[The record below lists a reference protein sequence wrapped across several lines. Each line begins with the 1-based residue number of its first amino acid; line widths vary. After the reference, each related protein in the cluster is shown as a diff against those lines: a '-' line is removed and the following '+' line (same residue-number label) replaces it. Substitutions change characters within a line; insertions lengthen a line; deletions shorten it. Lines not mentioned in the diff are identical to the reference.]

1 MQFLHN
7 RCRIDWPGN
16 LAVTALYLILAKIGL
31 VFALQ
36 SPTITIFWPAGG
48 FALAILL
55 LGGLKYLPGI
65 FIGGV
70 AAGFM
75 AVNNPEAAL
84 MLGLADAA
92 ESFSAYWLLT
102 RRFHFNNRLDSRQ
115 DFLKLTLLVA
125 PIACGISALVGPTSM
140 WLGNL
145 IPFEAYFQTAMR
157 WWMGDLLGIAFMTP
171 LILAWCGR
179 NQKADSNASLLEM
192 AALQILTFLTGQAIF
207 FDWFE
212 SVTKVSLSI
221 AWIIP
226 LMIWAGLRTG
236 RRNTSAL
243 QLMVFIQALWSAGA
257 GTGHYADDMA
267 QSGLLNFWLFG
278 MVVALGDMALA
289 VMATENLN
297 IYHELQSRE
306 QKNTANDE
314 RLRLALRAAKQ
325 GWFDLDLTT
334 GQVSVSPD
342 YPKLLGYDPAEFKS
356 SLQRWQEDLH
366 PDDRSAVMAA
376 FNECL
381 ATGGPVSMEY
391 RRRIKTGEWV
401 WLRSIGEVT
410 EWAAQRQ
417 PLRMTGIHTNI
428 TEYKQTLETLRDSEE
443 QLRLVLEGAEL
454 GFWDWNIITGEVKRN
469 ERWARML
476 GYSYEEIQNTTQ
488 QWADFVHPDDREMA
502 WQSIYDVTEGR
513 SKAHKL
519 EYRMLHKDGS
529 IRWIL
534 DQANVMQRDAKGNTI
549 RMSGTHTDI
558 TMRKLEILQSER
570 FEAIVNSSTD
580 AIISNNLDSIVIS
593 WNAGAEI
600 IFGYNA
606 AEMLGQSMRTLF
618 PKGLLNEEDSMLAR
632 IRRGEQIK
640 NFETVRLR
648 KDGALVDVS
657 VTISPIRDGAGNV
670 VGVST
675 IARDISEQKRMEL
688 ELKRQAHVDYLTGV
702 SNRRHF
708 MEQAEQEFGRAA
720 RYDTPLSLFMLDI
733 DFFKRINDSYG
744 HKAGDAVLKKLAD
757 VCRKTLR
764 EVDIVGR
771 VGGEE
776 FAIMLPETGLD
787 EAVEIAERLREAI
800 AVADVP
806 LDGDGVSLHFT
817 VSIGVTALTQGA
829 SNIDALMNRADKAM
843 YKAKESGRDKVCAQH
858 ENPTRF

>member
-1 MQFLHN
+1 
-7 RCRIDWPGN
+7 
-16 LAVTALYLILAKIGL
+16 
-31 VFALQ
+31 
-36 SPTITIFWPAGG
+36 
-48 FALAILL
+48 
-55 LGGLKYLPGI
+55 
-65 FIGGV
+65 
-70 AAGFM
+70 
-75 AVNNPEAAL
+75 
-84 MLGLADAA
+84 
-92 ESFSAYWLLT
+92 
-102 RRFHFNNRLDSRQ
+102 
-115 DFLKLTLLVA
+115 
-125 PIACGISALVGPTSM
+125 
-140 WLGNL
+140 
-145 IPFEAYFQTAMR
+145 
-157 WWMGDLLGIAFMTP
+157 
-171 LILAWCGR
+171 
-179 NQKADSNASLLEM
+179 
-192 AALQILTFLTGQAIF
+192 
-207 FDWFE
+207 
-212 SVTKVSLSI
+212 
-221 AWIIP
+221 
-226 LMIWAGLRTG
+226 
-236 RRNTSAL
+236 
-243 QLMVFIQALWSAGA
+243 
-257 GTGHYADDMA
+257 
-267 QSGLLNFWLFG
+267 
-278 MVVALGDMALA
+278 
-289 VMATENLN
+289 
-297 IYHELQSRE
+297 
-306 QKNTANDE
+306 
-314 RLRLALRAAKQ
+314 
-325 GWFDLDLTT
+325 
-334 GQVSVSPD
+334 
-342 YPKLLGYDPAEFKS
+342 
-356 SLQRWQEDLH
+356 
-366 PDDRSAVMAA
+366 
-376 FNECL
+376 
-381 ATGGPVSMEY
+381 MEY
-391 RRRIKTGEWV
+391 RRRIKSGEWV

-502 WQSIYDVTEGR
+502 WQSIYDVIEGR

-534 DQANVMQRDAKGNTI
+534 DQANVMQRDAKGHAI

-580 AIISNNLDSIVIS
+580 AIISNSLDSIVIS
-593 WNAGAEI
+593 WNAGAEEI
-600 IFGYNA
+600 LGYSA
-606 AEMLGQSMRTLF
+606 VEMLGQSMRVLL
-618 PKGLLNEEDSMLAR
+618 PKGLLNEEDSILAR
-632 IRRGEQIK
+632 IGRGEQIK

-648 KDGALVDVS
+648 KDGTLVNVS
-657 VTISPIRDGAGNV
+657 VTTSPIRDDAGKI

-757 VCRKTLR
+757 VCRKALR

-787 EAVEIAERLREAI
+787 EAVEVAERLREAI

-858 ENPTRF
+858 ENPTRL